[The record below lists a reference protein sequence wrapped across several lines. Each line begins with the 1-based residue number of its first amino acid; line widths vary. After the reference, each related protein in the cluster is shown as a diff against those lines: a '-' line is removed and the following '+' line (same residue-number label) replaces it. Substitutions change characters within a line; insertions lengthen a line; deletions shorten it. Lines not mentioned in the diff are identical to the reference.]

1 MFETFR
7 RNFSVD
13 PGRRPGTVNLASD
26 IPGLNELLADFGGA
40 SFNHGLYRIV
50 SAQDVG
56 AWNARVGLAFSEFA
70 GRITCFGYDWLG
82 RTFAV
87 DKGRI
92 EEGEP
97 GILMFEPGTGEALEI
112 PANIKTFHDVELK
125 ENPDAALASSVYA
138 EWRETGGG
146 EPAYDQCVGYK
157 IPLFLNGKD
166 EFENLE
172 LSDLEVYWHIMGQ
185 LVAKAK
191 GLPPRNSC

>member
-1 MFETFR
+1 
-7 RNFSVD
+7 
-13 PGRRPGTVNLASD
+13 
-26 IPGLNELLADFGGA
+26 
-40 SFNHGLYRIV
+40 
-50 SAQDVG
+50 
-56 AWNARVGLAFSEFA
+56 
-70 GRITCFGYDWLG
+70 
-82 RTFAV
+82 
-87 DKGRI
+87 
-92 EEGEP
+92 
-97 GILMFEPGTGEALEI
+97 MFEPGTGEALEI